1 MMMPITQ
8 SQRQVNPSRGVVAF
22 SVVTVGI
29 TRSISISLLLLLCL
43 CEWSDLLEKKSIL
56 CILLD
61 YIFGSCMAFLF
72 IFFLRNQYC
81 CIVAEF
87 VEIEVLLLT
96 SGFNN
101 LKDCFYL
108 DIIYLLLFVFVLLGI
123 KGKMIWL
130 RMRSFY

>member
-8 SQRQVNPSRGVVAF
+8 SQRQVNPSRDVVAF

-29 TRSISISLLLLLCL
+29 TKSISISLLLLCL

-61 YIFGSCMAFLF
+61 YIFGLCMGLF
-72 IFFLRNQYC
+72 FFFLLMNQYH
-81 CIVAEF
+81 CIV
-87 VEIEVLLLT
+87 VEWNIEVLLLT

-101 LKDCFYL
+101 LEDCFYL

-130 RMRSFY
+130 GMRSFY